1 MNNSTNNS
9 KEEVLS
15 CPFPSLTVLQQ
26 SLRAGSVLLVIILS
40 LLGNIF
46 VLYVVR
52 SNLKLHTVTHFLIVN
67 LAGADLVITVVN
79 MSVLFKIQVTGN
91 DEAFSGVAGHVYC
104 VGLIVVLNLSIACSI
119 LTLTAIAIER
129 FCSVM
134 FPFKRIITLK
144 VAKAMMAG
152 IWITSFAITI
162 PFFFHI
168 RVEDYYGDGVFYCV
182 EDWSPLDTVAASKVF
197 QIVFFVSLYACPLT
211 LIFVL
216 YLSIGVKLWRRQAK
230 TEVSSLGNS
239 HRRMRMTVRVTK
251 MLIASVVAFTLCW
264 LPQHVTLFI
273 NYFML
278 HICPPEYMWFG
289 GTLLAYANSAMNPI
303 IYVAF
308 HPDYRKQ
315 LKVILARCF
324 PICVGLCNTRIGNG
338 LNLNSGKKAEKSEEF
353 DMINVL
359 SFKPISV
366 AGFTEASVANSLSLG
381 INREQNSTFC
391 CMDETSKQDR
401 STWPVPGSNA
411 KPHMR
416 RTKLSKLSS

>member
-1 MNNSTNNS
+1 MNNSSNNS
-9 KEEVLS
+9 EEEGLS

-52 SNLKLHTVTHFLIVN
+52 SNEKLHTVTHFLIVN

-79 MSVLFKIQVTGN
+79 MSVLFETQVTAN
-91 DEAFSGVAGHVYC
+91 AEAFSGVAGQIYC
-104 VGLIVVLNLSIACSI
+104 VGLMVVLNLSVACSI
-119 LTLTAIAIER
+119 LTLTAIAVER

-134 FPFKRIITLK
+134 FPFRRIITLQ
-144 VAKAMMAG
+144 VAKAIMAA
-152 IWITSFAITI
+152 IWITSFAMTI

-168 RVEDYYGDGVFYCV
+168 KVKDYYGNGVFYCV
-182 EDWSPLDTVAASKVF
+182 EDWSPLDTVIASKVF

-211 LIFVL
+211 VIFVL
-216 YLSIGVKLWRRQAK
+216 YLSICVKLWRRQA
-230 TEVSSLGNS
+230 TSLGNS
-239 HRRMRMTVRVTK
+239 ERRMRMTVQVTK
-251 MLIASVVAFTLCW
+251 MLIASVMAFTLCW
-264 LPQHVTLFI
+264 LPQHVALFI

-278 HICPPEYMWFG
+278 DICPPEYVWFG

-315 LKVILARCF
+315 LKLILVRCF
-324 PICVGLCNTRIGNG
+324 PVCVGLCKTRTGNAG
-338 LNLNSGKKAEKSEEF
+338 LNLHTGKKAQKSEEF

-366 AGFTEASVANSLSLG
+366 EGFTEASVDNSVSLG
-381 INREQNSTFC
+381 IKSEQNSAFC
-391 CMDETSKQDR
+391 CTDKTLTEQDLRGQSDQLKTEIVTGTWYALVQTR
-401 STWPVPGSNA
+401 S
-411 KPHMR
+411 
-416 RTKLSKLSS
+416 L

>member
-1 MNNSTNNS
+1 MNNSSNNS
-9 KEEVLS
+9 EEEGLS

-52 SNLKLHTVTHFLIVN
+52 NNEKLHTVTHFLIVN

-79 MSVLFKIQVTGN
+79 MSVLFETQVTGN
-91 DEAFSGVAGHVYC
+91 DEAFSGVAGQVYC
-104 VGLIVVLNLSIACSI
+104 VGLIAVLNLSIACSI
-119 LTLTAIAIER
+119 LTLTAIAVER

-134 FPFKRIITLK
+134 FPFRRIITLQ
-144 VAKAMMAG
+144 VAKAIMAG

-168 RVEDYYGDGVFYCV
+168 KVEDYHGDGVFYCV
-182 EDWSPLDTVAASKVF
+182 EDWSPLDTVVASKVF
-197 QIVFFVSLYACPLT
+197 QIVFFISLYACPLT

-216 YLSIGVKLWRRQAK
+216 YLSICVKLWRRQAK
-230 TEVSSLGNS
+230 TEVYSLGNS
-239 HRRMRMTVRVTK
+239 ERRMRMTVQVTK

-264 LPQHVTLFI
+264 LPQHVALFI

-278 HICPPEYMWFG
+278 DTCPPEYMWFG
-289 GTLLAYANSAMNPI
+289 GTLLAYANSAVNPM

-308 HPDYRKQ
+308 HPEYRKQ
-315 LKVILARCF
+315 LKLILVRYF
-324 PICVGLCNTRIGNG
+324 PVCVGLCKTRTGNAC
-338 LNLNSGKKAEKSEEF
+338 LNRRTGKKAEKSEEF

-359 SFKPISV
+359 SFK
-366 AGFTEASVANSLSLG
+366 ANLS
-381 INREQNSTFC
+381 
-391 CMDETSKQDR
+391 
-401 STWPVPGSNA
+401 
-411 KPHMR
+411 
-416 RTKLSKLSS
+416 